1 LINPFGESGAAGLDL
16 LRSAQVGGTV
26 RDAKGTIDQLD
37 FHVSRDML
45 KLSGGPLA
53 VALGGEWRRE
63 RLTDNPSEMLASGEV
78 VGIRVEIDP
87 QQASRTVSA
96 AFAEVNVPIVRA
108 LEVGASV
115 RYDHYSDFGG
125 TTNPKVALR
134 WQPVPSLL
142 MRGTWGTGFRAPSLP
157 DLYTPQSYAF
167 FTGFPDPIRCP
178 VTNAPADCGQGE
190 FVYVYGGNREL
201 RPETS
206 TQYSAG
212 VIWEPVPGVSLG
224 LEWWQISKDNL
235 IVWFT
240 PAEVF
245 SRYDELAPGHVIRG
259 PVDPAYPGLPG
270 PIEAIVGTKENM
282 GGITTSGIDVTISA
296 RLPTA
301 TAGTFGFSLTGTYID
316 RFSVDDTGTGSFD
329 VAGRWALAPVPR
341 WRHYAAINWQLGSWG
356 ATLAQLYQDGYVDAN
371 PNPAIAP
378 RDVSSYSLWNLQGVY
393 TGFRNWSIA
402 AGVRNLFDTD
412 PPFTNQQASQ
422 QIGYDPNYGDPR
434 GRAYYLR
441 LTYAFK

>member
-1 LINPFGESGAAGLDL
+1 
-16 LRSAQVGGTV
+16 
-26 RDAKGTIDQLD
+26 
-37 FHVSRDML
+37 M
-45 KLSGGPLA
+45 
-53 VALGGEWRRE
+53 
-63 RLTDNPSEMLASGEV
+63 
-78 VGIRVEIDP
+78 
-87 QQASRTVSA
+87 
-96 AFAEVNVPIVRA
+96 PIVRA

-167 FTGFPDPIRCP
+167 VTGYPDPVRCP
-178 VTNAPADCGQGE
+178 VTGAAADCGQGE
-190 FVYVYGGNREL
+190 YVYVNGGNREL
-201 RPETS
+201 QPETS
-206 TQYSAG
+206 TQISAG

-224 LEWWQISKDNL
+224 LEWWQIAKKNL
-235 IVWFT
+235 IVYFVPREIFT
-240 PAEVF
+240 
-245 SRYDELAPGHVIRG
+245 RYDELAPGHVIRG
-259 PVDPAYPGLPG
+259 PADGAYPGLPG

-282 GGITTSGIDVTISA
+282 GGITTSGIDVTLNA
-296 RLPTA
+296 RLTTA

-329 VAGRWALAPVPR
+329 VAGQWASAPIPR

-371 PNPAIAP
+371 PNPEIAP
-378 RDVSSYSLWNLQGVY
+378 RNVSSYSLWNLQGVY

-402 AGVRNLFDTD
+402 AGIRNLFDTD
-412 PPFTNQQASQ
+412 PPFTNQVDMAQV
-422 QIGYDPNYGDPR
+422 GYDPFYGDPR
-434 GRAYYLR
+434 GRTFYLR